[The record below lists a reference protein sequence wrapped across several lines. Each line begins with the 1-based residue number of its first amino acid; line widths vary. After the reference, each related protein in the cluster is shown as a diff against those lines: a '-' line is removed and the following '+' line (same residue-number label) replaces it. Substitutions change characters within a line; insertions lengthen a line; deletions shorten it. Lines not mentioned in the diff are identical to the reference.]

1 MIGVVK
7 MVEMN
12 VLVTVA
18 CERVILVA
26 GTPAQEQADLYL
38 TVPLQADAYVGTRL
52 DEMTAGALQVGA
64 LTCFLT
70 IFPSVGTV
78 GSG

>member
-1 MIGVVK
+1 

-18 CERVILVA
+18 WDRVILVA
-26 GTPAQEQADLYL
+26 GMPAQEQADLYL

-64 LTCFLT
+64 STRFLM
-70 IFPSVGTV
+70 IFPVAGTT
-78 GSG
+78 GRGWT